1 MADLSEAAVRLLAFA
16 GIFAAMALGERLIP
30 RRAAH
35 PARGARW
42 FTNLGMLIVDSLV
55 LRVVFPAAAVGVAL
69 YAQMRGIGLF
79 NALEIAPIIA
89 GAVSVVVLDLAIWAA
104 HVASHK
110 WPWLWRVHK
119 VHHSDVDLDVTS
131 ALRFHPVE
139 ILISMAWK
147 GVVVL
152 ALGAPPLAVLVFEII
167 LNGAAMFNHANLRLP
182 LSLDRVLRYVVVTPD
197 MHRIHHSVHM
207 RETDSNYGFNLA
219 IWDRL
224 FGTYTEE
231 PQDGQTGMT
240 IGLSQYQSPA
250 PTRLLW
256 SLALPFRR
264 AERNAA
270 EGQGSTGGSQPEN
283 GSTGKAR

>member
-1 MADLSEAAVRLLAFA
+1 MADLSEAAVRLIAFA